1 MRLLPTPLTKGC
13 TSIVVMISLF
23 LREKRDVEVMF
34 VFYEE
39 ELWNS

>member
-1 MRLLPTPLTKGC
+1 MRLLPTPLTKGY
-13 TSIVVMISLF
+13 TSVVLMISLF
-23 LREKRDVEVMF
+23 LRKKGDVEVMF